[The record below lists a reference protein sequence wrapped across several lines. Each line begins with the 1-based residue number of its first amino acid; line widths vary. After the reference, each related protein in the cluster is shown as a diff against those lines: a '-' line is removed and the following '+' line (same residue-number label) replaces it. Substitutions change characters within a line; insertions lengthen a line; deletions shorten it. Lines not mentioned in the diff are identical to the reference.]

1 MRLNTCKNRKRSSV
15 TTTDSGRN
23 KFDALASVD
32 SQDESEETKVN
43 SVEVAQE
50 IADTTVDSSAAKS
63 VWPIQKKGVVRTKS
77 QKEVKMAAACGSA
90 IRVEGDAKLEF
101 LREGKRCCMKCLDA
115 DVNRPLA
122 SVSSIVD
129 DGNKFVFGQQESY
142 IENESTGLKISDE
155 PEEGRVY
162 GVAEGTGRIEVERED
177 VGFKQT
183 TRGRFVGPNDI

>member
-1 MRLNTCKNRKRSSV
+1 M
-15 TTTDSGRN
+15 
-23 KFDALASVD
+23 
-32 SQDESEETKVN
+32 N

-63 VWPIQKKGVVRTKS
+63 VWPIQKKGVVRTISK
-77 QKEVKMAAACGSA
+77 KEIIMAAACGSA

-115 DVNRPLA
+115 DVKKPLA

-162 GVAEGTGRIEVERED
+162 GAVACIGRIEVERED
-177 VGFKQT
+177 VGFLGDQRDE
-183 TRGRFVGPNDI
+183 RGEGDS